1 MSETPTTPA
10 STEPASIASVAAEPL
25 VVDTPAPA
33 RTLGESLYPAEAQP
47 APEPKPAGVDASTDQ
62 PTDPATPAS
71 GEESTD
77 GDPKPAEAAPEEATP
92 PPVLTTDSY
101 ADLTLGDDFTVND
114 EALTSAKSIFAE
126 AQLPVESAQK
136 LLDLYATNIKATA
149 EAAAKATQETFTALN
164 TKWAAE
170 TNALPEMQG
179 EAKKQTL
186 AILGRTMDE
195 FGSPEAREA
204 FNLTGAG
211 NNPHIVRY
219 ILSLAQAVV
228 EGSPTPQGAPVA
240 TDPRKGKSLGQ
251 RLYPNSTN

>member
-1 MSETPTTPA
+1 MTTETTPQP
-10 STEPASIASVAAEPL
+10 SSEASIASVAAEPL
-25 VVDTPAPA
+25 PTEAPAPA
-33 RTLGESLYPAEAQP
+33 RTLGESLYPAAEP

-62 PTDPATPAS
+62 PT
-71 GEESTD
+71 
-77 GDPKPAEAAPEEATP
+77 EAAASDGEGTPESEDAAKPEGEKPP
-92 PPVLTTDSY
+92 PPVLTAESY
-101 ADLTLGDDFTVND
+101 ADLKIGEEFTVD
-114 EALTSAKSIFAE
+114 ETALGAAKDIFAE
-126 AQLPVESAQK
+126 AQVPPEAAQK
-136 LLDLYATNIKATA
+136 LLDLYTSNIKAAT
-149 EAAAKATQETFTALN
+149 EAAQKATQESFTALN
-164 TKWAAE
+164 TKWATE
-170 TNALPEMQG
+170 TNALPEFQG

-228 EGSPTPQGAPVA
+228 EGSPTSQGAPVT

-251 RLYPNSTN
+251 RLYPTQQN

>member
-1 MSETPTTPA
+1 LA
-10 STEPASIASVAAEPL
+10 
-25 VVDTPAPA
+25 VDTPAVA
-33 RTLGESLYPAEAQP
+33 KTLGESLYPAPAEAQP
-47 APEPKPAGVDASTDQ
+47 APESKPAGVDASTDQ
-62 PTDPATPAS
+62 STAATPAS

-77 GDPKPAEAAPEEATP
+77 GDSKPVEATPEEASP
-92 PPVLTTDSY
+92 PPVLTVESY

-114 EALTSAKSIFAE
+114 EALTAAKSIFAE
-126 AQLPVESAQK
+126 AQLPPESAQK

-228 EGSPTPQGAPVA
+228 EGGPTSQGAPVN

>member
-1 MSETPTTPA
+1 MTTETPTPP
-10 STEPASIASVAAEPL
+10 SSEPSIASVAAEPL
-25 VVDTPAPA
+25 PAAEAPAPA

-47 APEPKPAGVDASTDQ
+47 APEAQPAVVDASTDQ

-71 GEESTD
+71 GEEPVE
-77 GDPKPAEAAPEEATP
+77 GEPKPADASPEEATP
-92 PPVLTTDSY
+92 PPVLTADSY
-101 ADLTLGDDFTVND
+101 ADLTLGDDFTPNE
-114 EALTSAKSIFAE
+114 EALTAAKSIFAE

-228 EGSPTPQGAPVA
+228 EGGPTPAGAPVA

-251 RLYPNSTN
+251 RLYPNSPN